1 LVESNDSDKTIE
13 FNRQPYPATATLPE
27 WFDTPSD
34 EDSEENNIGEV
45 NGKVDLLSHNSTI
58 EKVSVDEVALVVSI
72 QCLYTHNQ

>member
-1 LVESNDSDKTIE
+1 M
-13 FNRQPYPATATLPE
+13 ATLPE
-27 WFDTPSD
+27 WFDTPTD

-58 EKVSVDEVALVVSI
+58 EQVSVDEVALVVTI